1 MLNTTAQWIQ
11 ASLPGGEVTIN
22 PEDSQFDMESQGN
35 DARKNANI
43 VYKSLIPPPLLGLK
57 LAMRIWSYLTCIL
70 RFKNNKLLKYYQKST
85 NSAPCLCMSRHCHAS
100 PWMAADECITPLI
113 LVDLLYSNTLVKSNC
128 FFLKFFCKFFWYFSW
143 ISFTQTFS
151 ISKRWC

>member
-57 LAMRIWSYLTCIL
+57 LAMRI
-70 RFKNNKLLKYYQKST
+70 
-85 NSAPCLCMSRHCHAS
+85 
-100 PWMAADECITPLI
+100 
-113 LVDLLYSNTLVKSNC
+113 
-128 FFLKFFCKFFWYFSW
+128 
-143 ISFTQTFS
+143 
-151 ISKRWC
+151 